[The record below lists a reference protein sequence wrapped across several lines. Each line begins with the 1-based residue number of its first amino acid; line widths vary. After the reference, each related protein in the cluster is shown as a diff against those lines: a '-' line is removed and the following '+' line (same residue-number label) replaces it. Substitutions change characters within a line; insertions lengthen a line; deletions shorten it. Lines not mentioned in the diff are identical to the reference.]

1 MAILEVEGVTKLYD
15 GRPAVDAVSLA
26 LEAGQVLALLGPS
39 GSGKS
44 TLLALIAG
52 LEAPDAGDIRWQG
65 ASLRG
70 VPTHQRGFGL
80 MFQDY
85 ALFPHMNVGENVAFG
100 LRHGAPTPRPELEQQ
115 VAEALRLVGLAGF
128 ERRDVN
134 TLSGGEQQRVALA
147 RALAPKPRLLML
159 DEPLGAL
166 DRALRTRLL
175 DELHAILRQLAQ
187 TAIYVTHDQEEA
199 FALADQVA
207 ILRAGRVVQAGPPA
221 EVYAR
226 PASRFVAEFLGLHN
240 ILTGQVEQRAG
251 RLVALTAAGPLP
263 LAGPADLAGADGL
276 RAGDAV
282 TVVVRPEGVRL
293 AADGAGR
300 ERGLAGTVLEKSF
313 RGSRNVLALRVG
325 EAELTV
331 ELPAGQPL
339 PDVGEPLALQ
349 LEPGAVQALPEE
361 RDG

>member
-1 MAILEVEGVTKLYD
+1 MAILEVEGVTKVYG
-15 GRPAVDAVSLA
+15 GRPAVDAVSLG

-52 LEAPDAGDIRWQG
+52 LETPDAGDIRWEGQ
-65 ASLRG
+65 SLRG
-70 VPTHQRGFGL
+70 VPVHERGFGL

-85 ALFPHMNVGENVAFG
+85 ALFPHMDVGENVAFG
-100 LRHGAPTPRPELEQQ
+100 LRHGAARARPEAAQR
-115 VAEALRLVGLAGF
+115 VVEALRLVGLAGF

-147 RALAPKPRLLML
+147 RALAPRPRLLML

-175 DELHAILRQLAQ
+175 DELHGILRHLGQ

-207 ILRAGRVVQAGPPA
+207 ILRAGRVVQAGAPA
-221 EVYAR
+221 DVYAR

-240 ILTGQVEQRAG
+240 ILSGQVEQRDG
-251 RLVALTAAGPLP
+251 RRVALTPAGPLP
-263 LAGPADLAGADGL
+263 LAGAAGAK
-276 RAGDAV
+276 AGQAV
-282 TVVVRPEGVRL
+282 TVVVRPEGVSV
-293 AADGAGR
+293 AADGALDGDV
-300 ERGLAGTVLEKSF
+300 LAGTVAEKSF
-313 RGSRNVLALRVG
+313 RGSRNVVALRVG

-339 PDVGEPLALQ
+339 PAVGEALR
-349 LEPGAVQALPEE
+349 LRLGPGAVQVLPE
-361 RDG
+361 DGDG